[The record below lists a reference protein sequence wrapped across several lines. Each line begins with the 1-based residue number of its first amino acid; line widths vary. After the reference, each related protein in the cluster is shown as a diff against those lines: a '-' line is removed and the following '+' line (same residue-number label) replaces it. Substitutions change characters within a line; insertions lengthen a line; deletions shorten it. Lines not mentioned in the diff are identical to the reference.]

1 MREMLTATSALVGMG
16 LGQTTAL
23 VTDGRFSGATRG
35 PCIGHVAPE
44 AAAGGPI
51 AFVKDGDRI
60 RLDIPARRLELLVDE
75 GELAVRQASTPLKKK
90 EVTGV
95 LARYVRLV
103 GSVAEGARLN
113 RLD

>member
-1 MREMLTATSALVGMG
+1 MTEDRFGGWAVGSRTHST
-16 LGQTTAL
+16 LKRTL
-23 VTDGRFSGATRG
+23 SGAVSVG

-44 AAAGGPI
+44 AATGGAI
-51 AFVKDGDRI
+51 AFVQDGDRI

-75 GELAVRQASTPLKKK
+75 GELAARRASMPLKKK

-95 LARYVRLV
+95 LARYIRLV